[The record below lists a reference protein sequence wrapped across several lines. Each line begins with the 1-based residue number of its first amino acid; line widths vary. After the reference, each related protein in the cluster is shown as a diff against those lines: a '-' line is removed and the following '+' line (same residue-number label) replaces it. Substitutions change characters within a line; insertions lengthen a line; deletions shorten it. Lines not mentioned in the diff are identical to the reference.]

1 MKLVVTQYELR
12 YLFSALN
19 NHTGKPLTNI
29 SKQTNKQT
37 NPKKFRLGLTEVN
50 HTA

>member
-12 YLFSALN
+12 YLFSALDMVSCN
-19 NHTGKPLTNI
+19 RQTN
-29 SKQTNKQT
+29 KQTNKQT